1 MEFILSV
8 SFLCLVVILAVV
20 VSAKAT
26 TYFLRTKEDFN
37 RRFDDVWRNM
47 DSLNRLLDDKEASLF
62 RTIDEHEKALYRRI
76 EEVEREHHNRIVNVQ
91 QELIK
96 EIGSVAR
103 TTKK

>member
-76 EEVEREHHNRIVNVQ
+76 EEVERGIHNLIVNVEQ
-91 QELIK
+91 GLIK